1 MRPSGEE
8 ILFVLIVLVAIF
20 LFTLVGVGY
29 SKHGKEM
36 EAYYACLDMQN
47 RALDVQEKSG
57 SAYSISSIPICWR

>member
-1 MRPSGEE
+1 MRISGEDI
-8 ILFVLIVLVAIF
+8 ILVLIVLVAIF

-29 SKHGKEM
+29 SKHSKEM

-47 RALDVQEKSG
+47 RALDVQEKSE